1 MLGCAPGDDM
11 HVEVV
16 AEARGGGHRILFV
29 IGGELYECLI
39 CFAVDYGAVF
49 YPADFVFFGPYF
61 EEAAVVIEDL
71 EGLAVDYRGHA
82 CRDGGYPVMEV
93 HLAGGDVDGVVLLMV
108 ETLASRRKPKKTKDD
123 EQGQC
128 LQLGHRSSEAPGK
141 MSDENWSLR
150 EHSLW
155 RSS

>member
-1 MLGCAPGDDM
+1 M

-49 YPADFVFFGPYF
+49 YPADFVFFGFYF

-71 EGLAVDYRGHA
+71 EGLAVDYRGYA

-93 HLAGGDVDGVVLLMV
+93 HLAGGDVDGVVLLMM
-108 ETLASRRKPKKTKDD
+108 ETLA
-123 EQGQC
+123 
-128 LQLGHRSSEAPGK
+128 A
-141 MSDENWSLR
+141 
-150 EHSLW
+150 
-155 RSS
+155 